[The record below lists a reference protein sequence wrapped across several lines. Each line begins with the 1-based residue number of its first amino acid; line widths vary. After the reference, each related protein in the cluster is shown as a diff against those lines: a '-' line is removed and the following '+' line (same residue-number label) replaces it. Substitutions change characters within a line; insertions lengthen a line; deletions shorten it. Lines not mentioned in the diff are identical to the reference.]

1 MRQHRFRPGV
11 FILTAALLLC
21 ILSAC
26 GSMPPSTDSTT
37 TPPPTPSPSP
47 AAAVVDAASISRPAV
62 DMLDPSKD
70 FDWLQQ
76 VAIPRLE
83 TGNPSASLDN
93 FNADIWEAYR
103 GPLEKLEAGEEENE
117 LYNIYYEND
126 ITDSVVGILVY
137 STIGWQY
144 SETVYSVDGYYYDLE
159 SDCPITA
166 AEYVAR
172 CGGDWEALQ
181 TQAVEGILGIG
192 DYQDSEDVA
201 AGDAVLYN
209 GQGFQVEVSGV
220 YSVSGYPWTVFYWI
234 DA

>member
-26 GSMPPSTDSTT
+26 GGMPPADSMTA
-37 TPPPTPSPSP
+37 PPSTPSPSP

-62 DMLDPSKD
+62 DMLDPSKE

-83 TGNPSASLDN
+83 TGTPSANLDN

-103 GPLEKLEAGEEENE
+103 GPLEKLEAGEEGNE
-117 LYNIYYEND
+117 LYNIYYESS
-126 ITDSVVGILVY
+126 ITNGVVGILVHY
-137 STIGWQY
+137 AAGWQY
-144 SETVYSVDGYYYDLE
+144 SESLYTLDGYYYDLE
-159 SDCPITA
+159 ADCPITV

-181 TQAVEGILGIG
+181 VQAVEGVLGTT
-192 DYQDSEDVA
+192 DYQDSENVSV
-201 AGDAVLYN
+201 GDAVLFN
-209 GQGFQVEVSGV
+209 GQNFQVEVTGIFSM
-220 YSVSGYPWTVFYWI
+220 SGYSWTTLYQI
-234 DA
+234 EA